1 MSLYATLK
9 PIAVVLM
16 RLLFRLEAR
25 DAVRVP
31 ATGPVLLV
39 SNHSS
44 VLDPPAVGGAASRK
58 LSFLAKAELFRIPVL
73 GPVLRRVGARPIR
86 RAGADPAAMRTALRV
101 LEEHGALL
109 IFPEGTRGPEGVL
122 RPAKA
127 GAGMLAVMSGAPV
140 VPVYVSG
147 SGRAWPKGRRLPR
160 PGRVTVVFGE
170 PLRFEATRGG
180 DRRQQYEAASRAM
193 MAAIGRLKDSLEAQ
207 GPGRSRPELH
217 AQIQ

>member
-1 MSLYATLK
+1 MSLYGTLK

-16 RLLFRLEAR
+16 RLLFRLEVR
-25 DAVRVP
+25 DAGKVP

-44 VLDPPAVGGAASRK
+44 LLDPPAVGGAALRK
-58 LSFLAKAELFRIPVL
+58 LSFLAKAELFRVPVL

-86 RAGADPAAMRTALRV
+86 REGADPAAMRTALRV
-101 LEEHGALL
+101 LEERGALL

-122 RPAKA
+122 RAAKA
-127 GAGMLAVMSGAPV
+127 GAGMLAVMSGAQV

-170 PLRFEATRGG
+170 PLRFEAKGGG
-180 DRRQQYEAASRAM
+180 DRRQEYEAASRAM
-193 MAAIGRLKDSLEAQ
+193 MAAIGRLKDSMEA
-207 GPGRSRPELH
+207 RH
-217 AQIQ
+217 AQIK

>member
-9 PIAVVLM
+9 PIVVVLM

-44 VLDPPAVGGAASRK
+44 YLDPPAVGGVASRK

-86 RAGADPAAMRTALRV
+86 REGADPAAMRTALRV

-109 IFPEGTRGPEGVL
+109 IFPEGSRGPEGVL

-170 PLRFEATRGG
+170 PLRFEATGGG
-180 DRRQQYEAASRAM
+180 DRRQQYEAASHAM
-193 MAAIGRLKDSLEAQ
+193 MAAIGRLKDSLEVE
-207 GPGRSRPELH
+207 GPGRSRRELH